1 MSQAFYVHLKGN
13 VTQTGIAVHTETQP
27 VPTKGADGLPD
38 GGIAYQGI
46 VHVLWDDPTLSTPAP
61 SFHSPTD
68 LVHLGIVG
76 DDLDAL
82 DDGEEEETEE
92 APPESEADASLS

>member
-13 VTQTGIAVHTETQP
+13 VTQTGIAVKTETQP
-27 VPTKGADGLPD
+27 TPTLDEKGVPN

-61 SFHSPTD
+61 SFHSPSD

-76 DDLDAL
+76 DDEFE
-82 DDGEEEETEE
+82 DGEGEDEDEGEAEDET
-92 APPESEADASLS
+92 PPAV